1 MHDRFKILALFLAAV
16 IVILTVLAGLTFAA
30 DNSFKLP
37 SALSNI
43 SAYIYPGHYH
53 SFFKGSIF
61 IAFLFLL
68 FLWRA
73 LFIQKQH

>member
-1 MHDRFKILALFLAAV
+1 MHDRFKILAIFVAAV

-30 DNSFKLP
+30 DNSIKLS
-37 SALSNI
+37 SALTNVSD
-43 SAYIYPGHYH
+43 YIYPGHYH

-73 LFIQKQH
+73 LFLQKQH